1 MKIKGFNPEGEQEY
15 WSKNY
20 IDEAIK
26 RGFIDASWNEKRKET
41 ISRLE
46 SALVLSKTLDYNF
59 VINGIDKEQYL
70 LASAD
75 MDKFSNIDVSILE
88 DILKVYNCG
97 IISGYNGDLFLEKI
111 LTEKMVAMINNYL
124 NFK

>member
-1 MKIKGFNPEGEQEY
+1 M
-15 WSKNY
+15 
-20 IDEAIK
+20 
-26 RGFIDASWNEKRKET
+26 
-41 ISRLE
+41 
-46 SALVLSKTLDYNF
+46 VLSKTLDYNF

-111 LTEKMVAMINNYL
+111 LTREEMVAMINNYL
-124 NFK
+124 NFKSEIH